1 MSDGKHLAVNQA
13 CTRVFGYTRDE
24 LSQLSVLELNLWVND
39 EDRREYLKRLH
50 QDGRVRNM
58 EALVLTK
65 DGHQLVGQLSAERV
79 EIGEVKCV
87 VALITDITGR
97 KRVEAELVAAR
108 EEALSASEAKS
119 NFLASMSHEIR
130 TPMNAMLG
138 MADLLWETALT
149 GEQRRFL
156 DTIRSNSNALLD
168 LINGILDLAKVESGR
183 LSLEWIPF
191 DLRELAERVLE
202 TLGVRAHQKWLE
214 LAGRIAP
221 AVPLQ
226 LVGDPLRL
234 RQILMNLIGNAIKF
248 TERGEVVLEIERSG
262 GGAPEPSTGGGAE
275 DASKPSPRQ
284 AQLTFVVRDTGIGIE
299 PDRIDEIFASFAQAD
314 SSTARKYGGSGLGL
328 AIVKRL
334 VELMGGTLT
343 VVSEPG
349 RGSAFNVAVPF
360 QLQSSTEAKAYGEGT
375 VHGRRSGLVDRPKP
389 AAGSQLPDLSG
400 RRILVTDDTAINRT
414 IVREMLESRGAR
426 VLEAVSGEQALAM
439 VTEALEGGDPFE
451 VVLLDGRMPGMD
463 GIETARRL
471 VRDDEMRFRGGAV
484 ILMVTSDALNPTLAR
499 CREAGFAQMADFR
512 YVVKPL
518 RMADLAEALTHIIE
532 MGQGSPAKTVSIAL
546 DGQPRPAATSV
557 ERATGAGTTSGTAA
571 AAQSGARPLTILLAE
586 DSPDNRM
593 LIEAYFKATGY
604 QLDAVGNGELAVEQF
619 KRKRYDLVLMDIH
632 MPVMDGYTAVRLIR
646 QWEKTHGVEP
656 TPVMALTASAQD
668 EAVRESFAA
677 GCDNHMAKPIKRGAL
692 LQVIEEMT
700 SHIPMVHGADGE
712 VSPAAAATGGER
724 VARNVVQIEADLSD
738 LVPAFLAHKRDD
750 ARTIIAAI
758 ERGDYAAL
766 SQLGHKMK
774 GEGGSY
780 GFDAIT
786 SMGAAIEAA
795 ALAKDAGAARRC
807 AAELIAFLAT
817 VEIVYT

>member
-1 MSDGKHLAVNQA
+1 VNQA
-13 CTRVFGYTRDE
+13 CTRVFVYTREE
-24 LSQLSVLELNLWVND
+24 LSRLSVLELNLWVND

-50 QDGRVRNM
+50 LDGRVRNM
-58 EALVLTK
+58 EALVRTK

-79 EIGEVKCV
+79 EIGGVKCV
-87 VALITDITGR
+87 VALIADITGHN
-97 KRVEAELVAAR
+97 RVEAQLVAAR

-119 NFLASMSHEIR
+119 NFLSSMSHEIR

-138 MADLLWETALT
+138 MADLLWETSLT

-191 DLRELAERVLE
+191 DLRELVERVLE
-202 TLGVRAHQKWLE
+202 TLGVRAHQKWVE

-221 AVPLQ
+221 SVPLQ
-226 LVGDPLRL
+226 LMGDPMRL

-248 TERGEVVLEIERSG
+248 TERGEVVLEIENSAETEPAKRSG
-262 GGAPEPSTGGGAE
+262 VEE
-275 DASKPSPRQ
+275 DDRRIPRQ
-284 AQLTFVVRDTGIGIE
+284 AKLTFVVRDTGIGIE
-299 PDRIDEIFASFAQAD
+299 PDRVDEIFGSFAQAE

-334 VELMGGTLT
+334 VELKGGTLT
-343 VVSEPG
+343 VESVPG
-349 RGSAFNVAVPF
+349 QGSAFSFTVPF
-360 QLQSSTEAKAYGEGT
+360 QLQSNTEAKAHGEGT
-375 VHGRRSGLVDRPKP
+375 VHGPRGGSVDMPKP
-389 AAGSQLPDLSG
+389 AAGIQLPDLNG
-400 RRILVTDDTAINRT
+400 RRVLVTDDTAINRT
-414 IVREMLESRGAR
+414 VVREMLEACGAR
-426 VLEAVSGEQALAM
+426 VLEAASGEQALAM
-439 VTEALEGGDPFE
+439 VTEALESGNPFE
-451 VVLLDGRMPGMD
+451 VVLLDGRMPGVD

-484 ILMVTSDALNPTLAR
+484 ILMVTSDALNPTLTR
-499 CREAGFAQMADFR
+499 CREVGLAQIAAFR

-518 RMADLAEALTHIIE
+518 RMADLAEAVTQIIE
-532 MGQGSPAKTVSIAL
+532 MGRGPSAKAVPIAQA
-546 DGQPRPAATSV
+546 GQPRPVETSGSGV
-557 ERATGAGTTSGTAA
+557 ADSGTAIVA
-571 AAQSGARPLTILLAE
+571 AAGPKASGRPLTILLAE

-604 QLDAVGNGELAVEQF
+604 QLDTVGNGELAVEQF

-646 QWEKTHGVEP
+646 AWEKAHGGAH

-677 GCDNHMAKPIKRGAL
+677 GCDNHMAKPIKRGTL
-692 LQVIEEMT
+692 LQAIDEMT
-700 SHIPMVHGADGE
+700 SESLVADGADDD
-712 VSPAAAATGGER
+712 VPPATAATGGEK

-750 ARTIIAAI
+750 ARTMMAAI
-758 ERGDYAAL
+758 DSGDYATL

-786 SMGAAIEAA
+786 LMGAAIEQA
-795 ALAKDAGAARRC
+795 ALVKDAAAARRW
-807 AAELIAFLAT
+807 AAELTAFLDT
-817 VEIVYT
+817 VEIVYA